1 MTTPEVTAQIKSQP
15 RPSAPGPVTATT
27 EGITSMLTKSSFLII
42 HQENVLIAN
51 SAPPQSLL
59 TKQHNLIPMVVGTAD
74 TQQNTMPLEGAE
86 KELLMERVHNTGA
99 QTPSSLAAQIE
110 RELQQKSST

>member
-15 RPSAPGPVTATT
+15 RPSAPGPVTNTT
-27 EGITSMLTKSSFLII
+27 E
-42 HQENVLIAN
+42 
-51 SAPPQSLL
+51 APPQSLL
-59 TKQHNLIPMVVGTAD
+59 AKQHNLVPMVVGTAD

-86 KELLMERVHNTGA
+86 KELLMDRVHNTGA

-110 RELQQKSST
+110 RELQQNS